1 MEQLETTANALPV
14 SSSRNSHRYRNNVY
28 SRKGKSS
35 GQTFCSQK
43 ETFEKQV
50 GFRPCNTKPL
60 WVRGYRFYRSSNV
73 GATEKRNMEC
83 SGSARVKDSVSG
95 LLENALGPF
104 FVFALSLVHLH
115 GTLPCP
121 HVYTLLWAKRL
132 WHKCRNFDFT
142 LRHFWIGGADQL
154 FQKRWDNPSASWK
167 KVSRNFDSVPSLSLI
182 TTGRWQCTSALGLL
196 DIHPPPAFQSE
207 AFGTARTSFLQNEI
221 LKKKHTH
228 SSNIRSFS
236 HPPFAAA
243 SNSTVTFPNDVAS
256 TSARTKAN
264 LKPERADAAEHC
276 HSANEFC
283 GAKFREL
290 VGRFTAN
297 DQKPGQDC

>member
-1 MEQLETTANALPV
+1 MDRHFVVKKKP
-14 SSSRNSHRYRNNVY
+14 SRTWNKLGFGLATPSHYEFVDIAFIGAAM
-28 SRKGKSS
+28 SEP
-35 GQTFCSQK
+35 QK
-43 ETFEKQV
+43 KEI
-50 GFRPCNTKPL
+50 
-60 WVRGYRFYRSSNV
+60 
-73 GATEKRNMEC
+73 C

-182 TTGRWQCTSALGLL
+182 TTGVLTCFGRWQCTSALGLL
-196 DIHPPPAFQSE
+196 DILPPAFQSE

-256 TSARTKAN
+256 TSARTKA
-264 LKPERADAAEHC
+264 KPERADAAEHC